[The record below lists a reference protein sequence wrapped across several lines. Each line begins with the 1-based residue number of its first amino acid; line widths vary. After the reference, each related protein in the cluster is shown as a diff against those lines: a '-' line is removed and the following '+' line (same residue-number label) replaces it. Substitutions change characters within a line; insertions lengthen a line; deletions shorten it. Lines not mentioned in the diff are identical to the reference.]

1 MGDNSKIEWTD
12 TTWNPI
18 LGCAKVSEGCRNCYA
33 MRVVHRLASNPNEKI
48 AAANA
53 GLTKMTSHGAE
64 WTGAVRLIPERLDQ
78 PARWKRPRMIF
89 VNSLSDIGHPD
100 LPREDVMKIVAA
112 MADADHHTFQ
122 VLSKRANNL
131 RSIINEAYD
140 RFPYRMGHVWW
151 GVTVEN
157 QEAAE
162 ERLGDLLAARRGE
175 AGGVSHVRW
184 ASVEPLLGE
193 VDLRPWLGVDGLS
206 WVVVGGESGPGARPM
221 DLAWVVD
228 VVKQCQAAGVPVFF
242 KQGSQA
248 NWIDFKNFDAVPKKV
263 RVRQWPR
270 LPKTVSD
277 CFAQI

>member
-53 GLTKMTSHGAE
+53 GLTKMTSHGPE
-64 WTGAVRLIPERLDQ
+64 WTGTARLIPERLDQ
-78 PARWKRPRMIF
+78 PRRWKRPRMIF
-89 VNSLSDIGHPD
+89 VNSLSDIGHRD
-100 LPREDVMKIVAA
+100 LSGEAVMKIVGV

-122 VLSKRANNL
+122 VLSKRSSNL
-131 RSIINEAYD
+131 RAIIDAAYE
-140 RFPYRMGHVWW
+140 RFPYRMAHVWW

-162 ERLGDLLAARRGE
+162 ERLGNLLAARRGE
-175 AGGVSHVRW
+175 VNGVQHVRW
-184 ASVEPLLGE
+184 ASVEPLLGPL
-193 VDLRPWLGVDGLS
+193 DLRPWLGEGGLS

-221 DLAWVVD
+221 ELAWVVD
-228 VVKQCQAAGVPVFF
+228 VVKQCREAKVPVFF

-248 NWIDFKNFDAVPKKV
+248 NWTDFKNFDAAPKKV

-270 LPKTVSD
+270 LYVEGGELK
-277 CFAQI
+277 